1 MVGAHSCG
9 PDGDG
14 PEELAAVTAWS
25 QERAA
30 DEGAETRLR
39 GEAGAHI
46 SIPAR
51 TPPETGNPGAI
62 VLSLPLGHPGS
73 ESLIIIPLMFSQL
86 FTLDFHYMRFLPC
99 GLFANIF

>member
-1 MVGAHSCG
+1 MVGAHTCG
-9 PDGDG
+9 PDGDR
-14 PEELAAVTAWS
+14 PEELPAVTAWS

-30 DEGAETRLR
+30 DEGAETGLR

-46 SIPAR
+46 SIPAC
-51 TPPETGNPGAI
+51 TPETGNPGAI
-62 VLSLPLGHPGS
+62 VLSLPLCHTGS

-86 FTLDFHYMRFLPC
+86 FTLAFHYMRFLPC